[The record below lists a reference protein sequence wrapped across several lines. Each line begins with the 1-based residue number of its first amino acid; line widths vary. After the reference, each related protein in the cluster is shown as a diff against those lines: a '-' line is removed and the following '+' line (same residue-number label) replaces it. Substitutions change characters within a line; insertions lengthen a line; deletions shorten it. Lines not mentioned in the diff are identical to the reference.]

1 MTPEETI
8 RQREIYQK
16 LLKVDGVI
24 KLLSVKT
31 NLPMLYLYE
40 KIVWPLYHIEHMNP
54 FNAFNMIA
62 MGSKKFFKYLILED
76 NIKDEL
82 VKIIKIR
89 FAPKLVEIRSEFKL
103 TNYTFEGID
112 AIKEALLEGKNIDT
126 KENPIIFKTLGAPL
140 YEGILYTYNKTNG
153 INLMNYSL
161 NEVKNLIE
169 EKGGRFLLYHEP
181 YIIKLKKNK
190 V

>member
-24 KLLSVKT
+24 KLLSVRT
-31 NLPMLYLYE
+31 NLPMLYLYK

-62 MGSKKFFKYLILED
+62 MGSKKFFKYLFLED

-82 VKIIKIR
+82 IKIIRIR

-103 TNYTFEGID
+103 INFTFEGID
-112 AIKEALLEGKNIDT
+112 AIKEALLEGKQFST
-126 KENPIIFKTLGAPL
+126 KENLIPVNVILTPL
-140 YEGILYTYNKTNG
+140 E
-153 INLMNYSL
+153 
-161 NEVKNLIE
+161 
-169 EKGGRFLLYHEP
+169 RFFF
-181 YIIKLKKNK
+181 
-190 V
+190 

>member
-1 MTPEETI
+1 MTPEEAI

-16 LLKVDGVI
+16 LVKIDGVI

-31 NLPMLYLYE
+31 NLPMLCLYE
-40 KIVWPLYHIEHMNP
+40 KIVWPLYHIGHTNP

-82 VKIIKIR
+82 IKIIKIR

-112 AIKEALLEGKNIDT
+112 AIKEALLEGKKIGT

-140 YEGILYTYNKTNG
+140 YEGILYTYNTING

-161 NEVKNLIE
+161 DEIKNSIE
-169 EKGGRFLLYHEP
+169 EKGGSFLLCREP

-190 V
+190 F